1 MKNFFKKVLDF
12 FIPNSNDSQNRKITK
27 ILSILAVVVLIVG
40 IIIVIGNVVKYAK
53 SDAITDTYDDLYQ
66 SSEADIPSDTSDK
79 TSSGASS
86 VPADKFDDSGV
97 LVELSKLYA
106 ENNDLIGHISIP
118 DTKLSYPVVQG
129 DDNKY
134 YLDRTLYKKQNP
146 FGVPFLDYRATVM
159 DGFQSPNLTM
169 YGHSANDGTFFAAV
183 KDYKKLEFYKEHPT
197 IIFDTIYGK
206 GTYKIIGF
214 FMEDTR
220 VKNPKRFAYHDF
232 VNISTEDG
240 SDFTKFID
248 ELGKRSYFDTTV
260 DILSNDNLI
269 TLSTCS
275 TEVDSS
281 LTTPY
286 REVLVA
292 RKVRP
297 GESTEVDVAGAKYN
311 EDIIMP
317 DGWIKKMGKNKPF

>member
-27 ILSILAVVVLIVG
+27 ILSIVALVVIIAAIIFG
-40 IIIVIGNVVKYAK
+40 IAIITKYAT
-53 SDAITDTYDDLYQ
+53 AGAVTDTYSDLYQ
-66 SSEADIPSDTSDK
+66 PSSEDTSSTVSGE
-79 TSSGASS
+79 TSSGLSS
-86 VPADKFDDSGV
+86 VEADKFDENGV

-106 ENNDLIGHISIP
+106 ENNDLIGHISIS

-129 DDNKY
+129 DDNKF
-134 YLDRTLYKKQNP
+134 YLDHTLYKKQNP
-146 FGVPFLDYRATVM
+146 FGIPFLDYRATVM
-159 DGFQSPNLTM
+159 DGFQSTNLTI
-169 YGHSANDGTFFAAV
+169 YGHAANDGTFFAAV

-197 IIFDTIYGK
+197 LTFDTIYGK

-220 VKNPKRFAYHDF
+220 VKNPKRFSYHDF
-232 VNISTEDG
+232 INITTEDS
-240 SDFTKFID
+240 SDYDKFIKD
-248 ELGKRSYFDTTV
+248 LDKRSYFDTTV
-260 DILSNDNLI
+260 DILPGDNLV

-275 TEVDSS
+275 TEVDAS

-297 GESTEVDVAGAKYN
+297 GENVEVDVEGAKYN
-311 EDIIMP
+311 DDIVMP
-317 DGWIKKMGKNKPF
+317 DGWVKKFGKTKPF